1 MIPMRVSYRLHR
13 ESSPRNVSGAIAL
26 GILVCSGSAAGQGAN
41 PLLQQD
47 APANQLL
54 QQGAQGGMGSGE
66 PIYVADFIKP
76 GSRIIYEA
84 GSSSQPDPSK
94 AASAGIGPSVNDVV
108 AVTPSAVYVRIGTY
122 LPARMGQGYTFAGS
136 SMVAV
141 NAFDVKSGGATW
153 IDPNVLAAYQNDGET
168 RVVDGPWEISGNRY
182 DARSVTRAGVDSAT
196 RFVFDKGTGLL
207 LAQQIA
213 TGRRRPGMDDPF
225 MRENMSSLRFQA
237 FRQRSFPWAN
247 APTPE
252 WAKTVRTMSYQGQQT
267 MFMPGM
273 PPYSTPIQLR
283 ATLTQRIGGVSIGTS
298 ETQYYQQAPQ
308 QSLLV
313 IGPGSVGSLWMD
325 PATLRSMRPGPLDLD
340 PLLHSTLAYDFVETP
355 SGRMGVLTE
364 SNAAQTYRLVWAYD
378 LNDGALRYSAFEQME
393 LSIKI
398 EFNLVGRE

>member
-1 MIPMRVSYRLHR
+1 
-13 ESSPRNVSGAIAL
+13 
-26 GILVCSGSAAGQGAN
+26 
-41 PLLQQD
+41 
-47 APANQLL
+47 
-54 QQGAQGGMGSGE
+54 
-66 PIYVADFIKP
+66 
-76 GSRIIYEA
+76 
-84 GSSSQPDPSK
+84 
-94 AASAGIGPSVNDVV
+94 
-108 AVTPSAVYVRIGTY
+108 VRIGTY

-364 SNAAQTYRLVWAYD
+364 SNAARTYRLVWAYD
-378 LNDGALRYSAFEQME
+378 LNDGALRYSAFERWNSVSRSSSTWWGGSSAAARHQARGSRGR
-393 LSIKI
+393 LRSRRGPTRR
-398 EFNLVGRE
+398 VGLGPGVAGRAGGARLQRRCGTLPGRSCRPRVSRTGRPGRHPPARDPSAS